1 MKCALL
7 LERDA
12 GARRDLCGLLRS
24 LGYLVASVDT
34 PATALNTVHALRCD
48 LILTDTTFN
57 MDDRRAFLG
66 ELERLAP
73 AAPIVLL
80 SDVDGKELPGHAERE
95 RPLLGKP
102 VTLRALRRVIEFG
115 IDGYGMLPS
124 ASPGRGRERRRHA
137 PRRSH
142 GR

>member
-12 GARRDLCGLLRS
+12 GCRREIGSLLRS
-24 LGYLVASVDT
+24 LGYIVASVES
-34 PATALNTVHALRCD
+34 PATAINTAYALRCD

-57 MDDRRAFLG
+57 MDDRRSFLH

-73 AAPIVLL
+73 TAPIVLL
-80 SDVDGKELPGHAERE
+80 TDGERVPAHADRE
-95 RPLLGKP
+95 RPVLDKP

-115 IDGYGMLPS
+115 IDGYGMLPT
-124 ASPGRGRERRRHA
+124 AGEDRGHERRRHA
-137 PRRSH
+137 PRRT
-142 GR
+142 RAR

>member
-7 LERDA
+7 LERNPD
-12 GARRDLCGLLRS
+12 ARREIAALLRS

-34 PATALNTVHALRCD
+34 AASLINTAYALRCD
-48 LILTDTTFN
+48 VILTDTTFN

-80 SDVDGKELPGHAERE
+80 TEGERIPAHADRQ
-95 RPLLGKP
+95 RPLLAKP
-102 VTLRALRRVIEFG
+102 VTLRALRRVVEFG
-115 IDGYGMLPS
+115 IDGFGMLPT
-124 ASPGRGRERRRHA
+124 AVGARGHERRRHA
-137 PRRSH
+137 PRRA
-142 GR
+142 RTR